1 MLERKKAMLWKDEG
15 KRDIPAEG
23 GGEDLPAFCLR
34 GKKFLPT
41 GVYKKKGIFVCS
53 VIPGYILV

>member
-1 MLERKKAMLWKDEG
+1 MLWKDEG

-23 GGEDLPAFCLR
+23 GGEDLPVFCLK